1 MNMLNKTAHVAY
13 AFDKKLGGI
22 IMSTPNELRYSEDH
36 EWVKVEGDK
45 VRAGITDFAQHALGD
60 IVFVEL
66 PEVGTEIKAGESF
79 GSVESVKTVSELYA
93 PISGKIVEINEDLN
107 DNPEFVNESPYEKAW
122 IIIMEPSDSS
132 EVNNLMTAEQYAEM
146 TKED

>member
-1 MNMLNKTAHVAY
+1 MT
-13 AFDKKLGGI
+13 
-22 IMSTPNELRYSEDH
+22 TPKELRYSKEH

-45 VRAGITDFAQHALGD
+45 VRIGITDFAQAELGD

-66 PEVGTEIKAGESF
+66 PEVGDEITVDEPF

-93 PISGKIVEINEDLN
+93 PVSGKVVEVNEDLS
-107 DNPEFVNESPYEKAW
+107 DDPQFVNESAYDKAW
-122 IIIMEPSDSS
+122 MVVVELSDQSQLD
-132 EVNNLMTAEQYAEM
+132 NLMSAEQYEEM